1 MKKTINKDIKKYC
14 SEVKKLLACPGGIK
28 FAFISELKNRIYEY
42 IEEHPDDEI
51 TINDIENRFG
61 THKDIASSFASAED
75 MQHLHKKAKRFIFY
89 KILSVV
95 LLLVLIL
102 TVYIL
107 VYVITHDHTVIIT
120 NDFKT
125 N

>member
-14 SEVKKLLACPGGIK
+14 SEVKKLLACPGDIK

-51 TINDIENRFG
+51 TINDVENRFG
-61 THKDIASSFASAED
+61 TPKDIAESFASTED
-75 MQHLHKKAKRFIFY
+75 MQRLNKKAKKFIFY
-89 KILSVV
+89 KILSAV
-95 LLLVLIL
+95 LLLALIL

-107 VYVITHDHTVIIT
+107 ADSIINEHTINIT
-120 NDFKT
+120 NNF
-125 N
+125 

>member
-14 SEVKKLLACPGGIK
+14 SEVKKLLTCPGSIK
-28 FAFISELKNRIYEY
+28 LAFISELKARIYEY
-42 IEEHPDDEI
+42 IEEHPDEEI

-61 THKDIASSFASAED
+61 TPENVASSFASAED
-75 MQHLHKKAKRFIFY
+75 MQRLNKKAKKYIFY
-89 KILSVV
+89 KILSIV

-107 VYVITHDHTVIIT
+107 AYVITNEHTIT
-120 NDFKT
+120 IT
-125 N
+125 THYR

>member
-14 SEVKKLLACPGGIK
+14 SEVKKLLTCPGSIK
-28 FAFISELKNRIYEY
+28 LAFISELKARIYEY

-61 THKDIASSFASAED
+61 TPKDIAESFASTED
-75 MQHLHKKAKRFIFY
+75 MQRLNKKAKKYIFY
-89 KILSVV
+89 KILSIV

-107 VYVITHDHTVIIT
+107 AYVITNEHTIT
-120 NDFKT
+120 IT
-125 N
+125 THYR

>member
-61 THKDIASSFASAED
+61 TPQGHCILICIGRRYAAS
-75 MQHLHKKAKRFIFY
+75 
-89 KILSVV
+89 
-95 LLLVLIL
+95 
-102 TVYIL
+102 T
-107 VYVITHDHTVIIT
+107 
-120 NDFKT
+120 
-125 N
+125 

>member
-1 MKKTINKDIKKYC
+1 MKRTINKNIKKYC
-14 SEVKKLLACPGGIK
+14 SEVKRLLACSGSIK
-28 FAFISELKNRIYEY
+28 LAFISELKNRIYEY
-42 IEEHPDDEI
+42 TEGRPDEEI

-61 THKDIASSFASAED
+61 TPDDIASSFASTED

>member
-14 SEVKKLLACPGGIK
+14 SEVKKRLACPGGIK
-28 FAFISELKNRIYEY
+28 LAFISELKNRIYEY

-61 THKDIASSFASAED
+61 TPENVASSFASAED
-75 MQHLHKKAKRFIFY
+75 MQRLNKKAKRFIFY

-95 LLLVLIL
+95 LLLALIF

-107 VYVITHDHTVIIT
+107 ADVIINERTVIIT
-120 NDFKT
+120 NDF
-125 N
+125 

>member
-51 TINDIENRFG
+51 TI
-61 THKDIASSFASAED
+61 
-75 MQHLHKKAKRFIFY
+75 KKISDKEYIY
-89 KILSVV
+89 IKITIPAPQSNTEE
-95 LLLVLIL
+95 I
-102 TVYIL
+102 
-107 VYVITHDHTVIIT
+107 
-120 NDFKT
+120 N
-125 N
+125 